1 MATASRKNED
11 RVISSLV
18 KIGRKAMG
26 KRGDL
31 ILRKGRVE
39 YGCAEAGARDEGEFG
54 TKYMLEKSLK
64 TPKMLKDMFNSL
76 CTLVNND
83 EIAIRE
89 LRTVGYIHSGKK

>member
-1 MATASRKNED
+1 
-11 RVISSLV
+11 VISSLV